1 MIKIITIIIPNYN
14 GYKYLNSCLNSL
26 LNQTNNNYSIIII
39 DNNSNDKSIDIIN
52 SFKKNKLNIEIL
64 KLDKNYGFSVAVNNG
79 IKMSDV
85 EYVIALNN
93 DTILD
98 KDFVKNILHYVRNK
112 SSIFSYSLKMIQNNN
127 PCIIDDAGD
136 YYTILG
142 WHYKRGNG
150 LPKEKYDKPYEIISS
165 CGGAAIYNKKI
176 LDEIGYFDEDFF
188 AYLED
193 VDLGLRALMRGYKN
207 FYCPDAEVLHI
218 GSATTGSKYNEFK
231 VRLTSRN
238 SIYVL
243 YKNMPLFHFIINFP
257 FIFLGYLIKLIFFTK
272 KGFGKVYINGIKEG
286 LTTLYKFK
294 HKRKENMK
302 KKKISNIKL
311 EWYLVKSTAIFIYEN
326 LLRIYIKFFGK

>member
-1 MIKIITIIIPNYN
+1 MLTVIIPNYN
-14 GYKYLNSCLNSL
+14 NTKLLLQCLNSL
-26 LNQTNNNYSIIII
+26 TINSYINRIIIV
-39 DNNSNDKSIDIIN
+39 DNNSDDLEMMND
-52 SFKKNKLNIEIL
+52 FLPKLNKYLYLVEL
-64 KLDKNYGFSVAVNNG
+64 NSNLGFSYAINLG
-79 IKMSDV
+79 IKNS
-85 EYVIALNN
+85 ETKYVILLNN
-93 DTILD
+93 DTIFEN
-98 KDFVKNILHYVRNK
+98 KSNFDFVSAFKDKNIFSITLKLTQYYNK
-112 SSIFSYSLKMIQNNN
+112 SL
-127 PCIIDDAGD
+127 IDDAGD
-136 YYTILG
+136 YYTVFG

-243 YKNMPLFHFIINFP
+243 YKNMPLTLFIVNFP

-326 LLRIYIKFFGK
+326 LLRIYIEFFRK